1 MATRLIMRKCGFF
14 KQSLL
19 SGNKKIRTSAC
30 SYGWND
36 RNYADDV
43 EINYKQYSAAKQG
56 NLCRC
61 DKISFNPITSI
72 ANNIR
77 GPKFRQPFRIF
88 SSGDGPKPKGLPPL
102 MNFPQIIWPSFFKSL
117 KNWILC
123 TTIITPYF
131 DREFNLP
138 DFISGSK
145 QAVEVVSNAISK
157 GDWEM
162 LQEYVVEGAISEI
175 KNSASKFS
183 VQQRQDL
190 MVNKEDIYFSFPYQV
205 GVMFDDD
212 KDKEGDKP
220 QRRFVEITMC
230 YHVLLGLKELR
241 AQNISPPLNM
251 GMTPEYQHRICI
263 CNYRFIR
270 EFTKGKEEQSDWKV
284 NVVNHFKPTDFLDS

>member
-1 MATRLIMRKCGFF
+1 
-14 KQSLL
+14 
-19 SGNKKIRTSAC
+19 
-30 SYGWND
+30 
-36 RNYADDV
+36 
-43 EINYKQYSAAKQG
+43 
-56 NLCRC
+56 
-61 DKISFNPITSI
+61 
-72 ANNIR
+72 
-77 GPKFRQPFRIF
+77 
-88 SSGDGPKPKGLPPL
+88 